1 MLTGRAARSTT
12 WRILDEWIAEHSST
26 EAEVPKPRAVR
37 TRAAAKKAPAKKTPA
52 KKPAKKVTARADA
65 IGSNPERRY
74 GSGSSRGL
82 AAKK

>member
-1 MLTGRAARSTT
+1 V
-12 WRILDEWIAEHSST
+12 
-26 EAEVPKPRAVR
+26 EVPKPRAAR